1 MKDGKKGRTRRDFI
15 KTGLTGLAFTIAAP
29 SIVPSSVLGKNA
41 PSNRINIGQIGFG
54 RIARSHDL
62 PECMRH
68 DDVQVMA
75 VCDVDRDRMKDGKTY
90 IENWYKE
97 NKGQRSPVN
106 VKMYEHYREL
116 VNDPDIDA
124 VIVSTPDHWHVQP
137 AIEAALAG
145 KDVYVQKPLSLTV
158 EEGRVLS
165 NVIHRTGRILQV
177 GSQQRSLDPW
187 PQFHRAAELVRN
199 GRIGDIQEVL
209 VGFGADPSG
218 DEQPRMEVPSSLNY
232 DMWLGSTPRVPYT
245 EKGVHPE
252 EGYGRPGWLRIEQFG
267 AGMITGWGA
276 HHVDTAHWGM
286 GTEYTGPVEV
296 EAEAT
301 FPQSGVWDVH
311 TDFHVRNKYANG
323 MIMDISNKNDQG
335 VKWVGTE
342 GWISCKRGPAKVT
355 ASDPGSSG
363 NQGKS
368 LDASDPKILDSEIGP
383 NEVHLYRS
391 DMEHHRNWLDSIK
404 SRRQPVAPAEI
415 GHRSCS
421 ACLISHI
428 AMHTDKKLYFDPD
441 REQFKHNDWA
451 NKRLARPQRYPYG
464 IDYLNLS
471 SASRA
476 KAAGKYPFMGHGK

>member
-75 VCDVDRDRMKDGKTY
+75 VCDVDSDRMKDGKAY

-106 VKMYEHYREL
+106 VKMYEHYRDL
-116 VNDPDIDA
+116 VHDPEIDA

-165 NVIHRTGRILQV
+165 NIIHRTGRILQV

-187 PQFHRAAELVRN
+187 PQFHRACELVRN
-199 GRIGDIQEVL
+199 GRIGKVKEVY
-209 VGFGADPSG
+209 VGFGADPQG
-218 DEQPRMEVPSSLNY
+218 DEEPPMEVPSNLNY
-232 DMWLGSTPRVPYT
+232 DMWLGSTPEVYYT
-245 EKGVHPE
+245 EKRVHPQD
-252 EGYGRPGWLRIEQFG
+252 GYGRPGWLRVEQFG

-286 GTEYTGPVEV
+286 GTEYSCPVEV
-296 EAEAT
+296 EADAT
-301 FPQSGVWDVH
+301 FPRKGIWDVH
-311 TDFHVRNKYANG
+311 MGFRVTNKYANG
-323 MIMDISNKNDQG
+323 VVMDISNMNDQG
-335 VKWVGTE
+335 VKWVGE
-342 GWISCKRGPAKVT
+342 DGWISVKRGPAQVT
-355 ASDPGSSG
+355 ASDPSSG
-363 NQGKS
+363 DQGKS
-368 LDASDPKILDSEIGP
+368 LFASDPKILESEIGP
-383 NEVHLYRS
+383 NETHLYRS

-404 SRRQPVAPAEI
+404 SRRQPVAPVEI

-428 AMHTDKKLYFDPD
+428 GMHLRRKLQFDPQKE
-441 REQFKHNDWA
+441 RFLNDDEA
-451 NKRLARPQRYPYG
+451 NKLLARPQRYPYG
-464 IDYLNLS
+464 IDYLDLA
-471 SASRA
+471 SAKSA
-476 KAAGKYPFMGHGK
+476 KESEKYPFMGPGK

>member
-1 MKDGKKGRTRRDFI
+1 MKDKKNGHTRRDFI
-15 KTGLTGLAFTIAAP
+15 KTGLTGVAFTLVAP
-29 SIVPSSVLGKNA
+29 TIVPSSVFGKNS
-41 PSNRINIGQIGFG
+41 PGNRINIGQIGFG

-75 VCDVDRDRMKDGKTY
+75 VCDVDENRMKDGKEF

-106 VKMYEHYREL
+106 VKMYEHYRDL
-116 VNDPDIDA
+116 VNDPEIDA
-124 VIVSTPDHWHVQP
+124 VIISTPDHWHVQP

-145 KDVYVQKPLSLTV
+145 KDIYVQKPLSLTV
-158 EEGRVLS
+158 EGGRVLS
-165 NVIHRTGRILQV
+165 NIIHRTGRILQV

-218 DEQPRMEVPSSLNY
+218 EEEPRMEVPSHLNY
-232 DMWLGSTPRVPYT
+232 DLWLGSTPEIPYT
-245 EKGVHPE
+245 EKRVHPE
-252 EGYGRPGWLRIEQFG
+252 EGYGRPGWLRVEQFG

-276 HHVDTAHWGM
+276 HHIDTAHWGM
-286 GTEYTGPVEV
+286 GTEYTGPVEI
-296 EAEAT
+296 EADAT

-323 MIMDISNKNDQG
+323 IVMDISNKNDQG
-335 VKWVGTE
+335 VKWVGTD
-342 GWISCKRGPAKVT
+342 GWISVKRGAAQVT
-355 ASDPGSSG
+355 ASDPSSEDE
-363 NQGKS
+363 GKS
-368 LDASDPKILDSEIGP
+368 LDASDPKILESEIGSD
-383 NEVHLYRS
+383 EIQLYRS

-404 SRRQPVAPAEI
+404 SRRQPVAPVEI

-441 REQFKHNDWA
+441 RERFKNNDWA
-451 NKRLARPQRYPYG
+451 DARLARPQRYPYG
-464 IDYLNLS
+464 IDFLNLS
-471 SASRA
+471 SAA
-476 KAAGKYPFMGHGK
+476 KVDPPGKYPFMGS